1 MRKNRRETITLK
13 FLLEILV
20 IISWPLILRVTSSSF
35 ERLDI
40 DPVPLDATQSWKLY
54 FSDQVFP
61 PSSSFTFR
69 YIYFVFLIVLL
80 IVLPLLAGLTLN
92 CCFENSYRY
101 SCGMFFFFCN
111 IHISSRR

>member
-40 DPVPLDATQSWKLY
+40 DPVPLDATQSWRGSQCEGEAMSFVY
-54 FSDQVFP
+54 
-61 PSSSFTFR
+61 SS
-69 YIYFVFLIVLL
+69 
-80 IVLPLLAGLTLN
+80 
-92 CCFENSYRY
+92 
-101 SCGMFFFFCN
+101 
-111 IHISSRR
+111 